1 MKLLLEN
8 WREYIKEARGD
19 QETSAITRLVI
30 LRLKKIIDT
39 AINAGAATLLE
50 YSIQN
55 SVPGFLSS
63 LPRFD
68 TGEFVSILHIERLK
82 KQQQQA
88 QKSQILSHI
97 NKIILRLVFTEPG
110 SQNVKATVTGGSWEP
125 GENTLTIGPI
135 KLGGMLEKNKKSLY
149 GWIEDFNLTLNNV
162 IKHELEHA
170 YQDEKDDDNLK
181 TLLKSYSYEMGNLD
195 TEEGIKFAMSQWS
208 KRLYNGALS
217 IFRSKPKTSVEDYRE
232 ILNKYAEELKLFR
245 QATPDDFGDDELIL
259 YYFQDLEIE
268 AYAAGFYRE
277 ARLKA
282 AKWLKSNPDSR
293 APGVGRDLIKVFFE
307 DIVDNYA
314 AIQKAIWG
322 AQGAPGDHKDAIYK
336 VTSEWETKVME
347 YAKKRF
353 PLLSD
358 RKDLGR

>member
-8 WREYIKEARGD
+8 WRNYLEEAKGD
-19 QETSAITRLVI
+19 RETSAITRLII
-30 LRLKKIIDT
+30 LRLKKVIDSAT
-39 AINAGAATLLE
+39 RAGYPDLWNYALE
-50 YSIQN
+50 QPL
-55 SVPGFLSS
+55 PGFEERGNS
-63 LPRFD
+63 
-68 TGEFVSILHIERLK
+68 EFRSILGIEQLNIRLRT
-82 KQQQQA
+82 
-88 QKSQILSHI
+88 QKAFYDSILSHI
-97 NKIILRLVFTEPG
+97 SKVVLHLEIEKSD
-110 SQNVKATVTGGSWEP
+110 SQNVKATVP
-125 GENTLTIGPI
+125 GANWNPRENILTIGPI
-135 KLGGMLEKNKKSLY
+135 KLGGTLEKNKKSLY
-149 GWIEDFNLTLNNV
+149 GWIEDFNLTLNNL

-181 TLLKSYSYEMGNLD
+181 TLLKSYQYEKGDLD

-245 QATPDDFGDDELIL
+245 QATPDDFEDDELIL

-268 AYAAGFYRE
+268 AYATGFYRE

-307 DIVDNYA
+307 DIVDNYN
-314 AIQKAIWG
+314 AIQKAIL
-322 AQGAPGDHKDAIYK
+322 APGDHKDAIYK
-336 VTSEWETKVME
+336 VISEWKTKVME

-358 RKDLGR
+358 NKNIGRQDETPT